1 MYGLK
6 GRLYLVYNIF
16 ISADFIQI
24 DDMPPIIP
32 VARDIEDVDSNVV
45 IHLPYKKYYKLKD
58 VDFTEEFLKDTSVGE
73 LEYTCKDSHGVSRKI
88 KFLKLKNM
96 LERKKTL
103 DF

>member
-45 IHLPYKKYYKLKD
+45 IHLKNITNLKMSI
-58 VDFTEEFLKDTSVGE
+58 L
-73 LEYTCKDSHGVSRKI
+73 RKN
-88 KFLKLKNM
+88 FS
-96 LERKKTL
+96 KTL
-103 DF
+103 Q